1 MFLVQKHCFKP
12 SLVYFWNGKWKWVP
26 LEGGKWQVANVL
38 IFSVFFVWTFPYSET
53 HAHCTLIQNIWV
65 ELTAN
70 PLLSNYPNYPKYLN
84 WPKSPPCM
92 LIGRAVSC
100 RNSCKIGRQTGLL
113 TKRLKSVWTAPM
125 IASSVVRGWN
135 CNFVSCREELFRE
148 YQRLQEFTAEN
159 VRWTKFR
166 IKPFKGGVR

>member
-1 MFLVQKHCFKP
+1 MSAIRGGQMASGKCLNFFRFLCMDL
-12 SLVYFWNGKWKWVP
+12 SLN
-26 LEGGKWQVANVL
+26 
-38 IFSVFFVWTFPYSET
+38 ET

-92 LIGRAVSC
+92 LKGRAVSC

>member
-1 MFLVQKHCFKP
+1 MEMSAIREGKVA
-12 SLVYFWNGKWKWVP
+12 NGKW
-26 LEGGKWQVANVL
+26 LN
-38 IFSVFFVWTFPYSET
+38 FFRFFLWTFPWVEHQLQYLSWAKPPL
-53 HAHCTLIQNIWV
+53 HAHCTLIQIIQNIWV

-70 PLLSNYPNYPKYLN
+70 PPLAYYPNYPKYLN

-100 RNSCKIGRQTGLL
+100 RNSCKSGRRRGL
-113 TKRLKSVWTAPM
+113 RCE
-125 IASSVVRGWN
+125 SVVKGWN
-135 CNFVSCREELFRE
+135 CNFVSCRDELFRE
-148 YQRLQEFTAEN
+148 YQRLQDFTAEN